1 MSLGLVAEFFVDP
14 ALDGVVVGSESA
26 SAFVAVAVFAADD
39 RVSERVNVRC
49 RLRCGC
55 GFRCRRGCGR
65 VAGHVV
71 VPVLGASHIGGV
83 LSTGPVSYT
92 HLTLPTK
99 A

>member
-83 LSTGPVSYT
+83 LSTGQRCW
-92 HLTLPTK
+92 
-99 A
+99 AFGG